1 VPEDFGGDVI
11 CVDVSALKKTG
22 LDKLLE
28 MVHLQAELLEL
39 KADPKRRASGVVIE
53 AQLDKGRGPMATVL
67 VQQGT
72 MRRGDV
78 LVVGT
83 AWGRVRAMEDENGK
97 RLKEAGPSVPVRVTG
112 LNLVPEAGEVVHAVE
127 SERVAKDIVSHREDE
142 KRGAPKETTKPKL
155 TLDEIFAQAE
165 GGGVKELP
173 VVIKADAQGSVE
185 AIRDALLKLSTDDV
199 KVDVLLAGVGAVNE
213 TDVMLAKAS
222 GAVIVAFH
230 VRPDPTARRAA
241 ESQGVD
247 IRAYRVIYDVVDEVK
262 QAMVGLLPPTVT
274 EAFVGRAEVRDTFT
288 VPKIGTIAGCYVTEG
303 NVRRGGS
310 CRLLRDGVQIYEG
323 RVGSLKRFKDDVRE
337 VASGFECG
345 VGIDGYNDVKVGDV
359 IELFAVE
366 ERPATL
372 E

>member
-1 VPEDFGGDVI
+1 
-11 CVDVSALKKTG
+11 
-22 LDKLLE
+22 
-28 MVHLQAELLEL
+28 
-39 KADPKRRASGVVIE
+39 
-53 AQLDKGRGPMATVL
+53 
-67 VQQGT
+67 
-72 MRRGDV
+72 
-78 LVVGT
+78 
-83 AWGRVRAMEDENGK
+83 
-97 RLKEAGPSVPVRVTG
+97 
-112 LNLVPEAGEVVHAVE
+112 
-127 SERVAKDIVSHREDE
+127 
-142 KRGAPKETTKPKL
+142 
-155 TLDEIFAQAE
+155 
-165 GGGVKELP
+165 VKELP

-241 ESQGVD
+241 DSQGVD
-247 IRAYRVIYDVVDEVK
+247 IRAYRVIYEVVDEVK
-262 QAMVGLLPPTVT
+262 QAMAGLLPPTIT
-274 EAFVGRAEVRDTFT
+274 EAFQGRAEVRDTFT
-288 VPKIGTIAGCYVTEG
+288 VPKVGTIAGCYITEG
-303 NVRRGGS
+303 TVRRGGS

-323 RVGSLKRFKDDVRE
+323 RVGSLKRFKDDARE
-337 VASGFECG
+337 VSAGFECG